1 MDIRDKAFIDHNDV
15 ISLNFINKNSPYQFR
30 RHSRQGLRSHI
41 MEILRTED
49 IRKETFGVIKNNI
62 RWYPKAQPVN
72 MLRIFRKKFDSMEPV
87 MREIKRFK
95 ILEKYLPKGSYAG
108 SNEFIVD
115 YFVAGK
121 YDMLLCGMQ
130 EYVKGEDIDPW
141 ALPEREYLV
150 ETTCVPASQPGM
162 CKQEIGNQLIK
173 QSKAFINGLKK
184 MGEQAG
190 YLPDLAGMGNILL
203 TPHGNLK
210 LVDINNISKLRWD
223 NKIYLDDKGY
233 PVCDKS
239 VEALWLL
246 EKRLLKRENPGWC
259 KMYSVFLDKA
269 RMKEANVLVKE
280 FEINLGDE

>member
-15 ISLNFINKNSPYQFR
+15 IHLNFINNNTPYQFR

-49 IRKETFGVIKNNI
+49 IRLETFGIIKNNI
-62 RWYPKAQPVN
+62 PWYPRAEPVN
-72 MLRIFRKKFDSMEPV
+72 MLRIFRKKFNSLEPV
-87 MREIKRFK
+87 MEEIKRFK
-95 ILEKYLPKGSYAG
+95 ILEKYLPKESYAG

-115 YFVAGK
+115 YFISGK
-121 YDMLLCGMQ
+121 YDMLLCGLQ
-130 EYVKGEDIDPW
+130 EYVKGEEIDPW
-141 ALPEREYLV
+141 TLPEMDYLV
-150 ETTCVPASQPGM
+150 EATLGLTSESGICRQ
-162 CKQEIGNQLIK
+162 KIKNQLLR
-173 QSKAFINGLKK
+173 QSRAFIDGLKK
-184 MGEQAG
+184 MAEQDG

-203 TPHGNLK
+203 TPSGNLK

-246 EKRLLKRENPGWC
+246 EKKILKKETPGNC
-259 KMYSVFLDKA
+259 KIYSVFLDKV
-269 RMKEANVLVKE
+269 RMKEADMLARE
-280 FEINLGDE
+280 FEINL